1 MKIAVIAD
9 PHANFVA
16 LQSVCDHISRWQPD
30 HVIVAGDLVNRGPRP
45 SECLDYVLDR
55 QQNAG
60 WRLVRGNHEDYVID
74 QAVQQAGSI
83 GPTSEVHRPS
93 YWTYQQ
99 LGYDI
104 SALQAMPFQQSIFDP
119 SGSELRFI
127 HASMA
132 SNRDG
137 IYPESRDREIKS
149 KLKLGALT
157 SSRALVVVCVGHT
170 HRPFVRESNGLLLVN
185 AGSSGLPFDGDHRP
199 SYAQIS
205 PENGSW
211 KARIVRVEYDL
222 QQAEKDFYTTGYL
235 DGGGPLVQLVQI
247 ELKTA
252 SSQLYYWAARYQ
264 ELALAGQISVAES
277 VYRYLAG

>member
-9 PHANFVA
+9 PHANFIA
-16 LQSVCDHISRWQPD
+16 LQSVSEHISRWQPD

-45 SECLDYVLDR
+45 SECLGFVLDR
-55 QQNAG
+55 QQTAG
-60 WRLVRGNHEDYVID
+60 WCLLRGNHEDYVID
-74 QAVQQAGSI
+74 QAAPLAGRI
-83 GPTSEVHRPS
+83 GPTLEVHRPS

-104 SALQAMPFQQSIFDP
+104 SALLAMHFQQSIFDT

-127 HASMA
+127 HASMT

-137 IYPESRDREIKS
+137 IYPESHDHEIKS
-149 KLKLGALT
+149 KLKLGT
-157 SSRALVVVCVGHT
+157 STDSRAPVVVCVGHT

-185 AGSSGLPFDGDHRP
+185 AGSTGLPFDGDHRP
-199 SYAQIS
+199 SYTQIS
-205 PENGSW
+205 HENGAW
-211 KARIVRVEYDL
+211 KARIVRVEYDR
-222 QQAEKDFYTTGYL
+222 QQAESDFYTTGYL
-235 DGGGPLVQLVQI
+235 DDGGPLVQLVQI

-252 SSQLYYWAARYQ
+252 SSQLYYWASRYL

-277 VYRYLAG
+277 VHCYLAG